1 MPRRPSWPQLF
12 TLSLALL
19 GLTGPAAAERIYPY
33 PPFAVWG
40 EPWPH
45 LDADRGAPLPED
57 VRQFLAESTLAEV
70 ALVELSQA
78 GEIEVRKN
86 AKAAC
91 GVAVATVLQKE
102 DVFWSS
108 GESLPLVPD
117 IRFDLVAGRREM
129 RLVLCGE
136 SGFCVFFWGKRV
148 LLRELRPDTS
158 LALIRM
164 AQALFPIDVR
174 LLAVERAAEQRRDAH
189 PRRLASGPARE
200 KDSQSAN

>member
-1 MPRRPSWPQLF
+1 MVPRLRWPPLLV
-12 TLSLALL
+12 LSLALL
-19 GLTGPAAAERIYPY
+19 GLVGPGAAERIYPY

-57 VRQFLAESTLAEV
+57 VRQFLAESTLAEI
-70 ALVELSQA
+70 ALVELNQA
-78 GEIEVRKN
+78 GEIKTRKN
-86 AKAAC
+86 ARAAC
-91 GVAVATVLQKE
+91 GVAVASVLQKE

-108 GESLPLVPD
+108 GEELPLVPD
-117 IRFDLVAGRREM
+117 VRFDLVAGRREM

-148 LLRELRPDTS
+148 LLRELRPETN
-158 LALIRM
+158 LKLIRM

-174 LLAVERAAEQRRDAH
+174 LLEVEKAAEQRRDAH
-189 PRRLASGPARE
+189 PPQLAATEPRE
-200 KDSQSAN
+200 KDPESAN